1 MNLQTIKPRA
11 SRVHRDFGA
20 GVRYLWRVSF
30 PGSNV
35 GFLAA
40 TLGQALDIAC
50 RARLNLVTTGW
61 WR

>member
-11 SRVHRDFGA
+11 SRVRHGFGA
-20 GVRYLWRVSF
+20 GVRDLWRVSF

-40 TLGQALDIAC
+40 SLEQALDMAY